1 MTEIQWRDRL
11 QPAMEEA
18 RDARKPLLLYF
29 SESTWARRA
38 DVVPDEVRAKVAAEQ
53 TA

>member
-18 RDARKPLLLYF
+18 HDARKPLLLYF
-29 SESTWARRA
+29 WTPE
-38 DVVPDEVRAKVAAEQ
+38 
-53 TA
+53 

>member
-18 RDARKPLLLYF
+18 RESHKPLLLYF
-29 SESTWARRA
+29 WTPE
-38 DVVPDEVRAKVAAEQ
+38 
-53 TA
+53 

>member
-18 RDARKPLLLYF
+18 REAHKPLLLSF
-29 SESTWARRA
+29 WTPE
-38 DVVPDEVRAKVAAEQ
+38 
-53 TA
+53 